1 MSKSFKFNLEK
12 IFKYKTDKEGLK
24 AIDLKRSKDALEK
37 EKQRLEK
44 LHQKKYYCL
53 GQKEAVVNDDII
65 SLEKL
70 KAAAE
75 YLDQLNNKIS
85 SQDEKVKES
94 NQEVE
99 QRRNDLLEVSKER
112 KILEKLRERH
122 YQKHLEINKKENN
135 KKESEIAL
143 RRRTRN
149 NRAEGE

>member
-24 AIDLKRSKDALEK
+24 AIDLKRSKEALKK
-37 EKQRLEK
+37 EEQRLEK
-44 LHQKKYYCL
+44 LNQKKYYYL
-53 GQKEAVVNDDII
+53 GQKEAVVKQEII

-75 YLDQLNNKIS
+75 YLDQLNHKIN
-85 SQDEKVKES
+85 SQDEKVKAS

-122 YQKHLEINKKENN
+122 YQKHLEINKKENE
-135 KKESEIAL
+135 KKESEMAL
-143 RRRTRN
+143 RRRTRSN
-149 NRAEGE
+149 GPKEE